1 MKAFRLLSSI
11 VAAGLFVGCSQD
23 SDQQAG
29 DPVNLFGPGEVAVV
43 DGERIPESIFRLY
56 TLTGYQVNADYLTPE
71 GRREFIDEVVLL
83 RVLADEAERQGLHEE
98 RRIAADLELQR
109 LQLLARTMTQRFAEE
124 NPPTES
130 ELRDLYEA
138 NLSRLAATEYKVR
151 HILVETEA
159 EAADLIEQLDQG
171 ADFAALA
178 REHSTDT
185 STAPDGGD
193 LGWSSADG
201 WVDPFAEAVR
211 NATSGAFVATP
222 VETQFGW
229 HVILVEEKAEQVA
242 PGLASV
248 RQDLEA
254 AVRNQKLEAYVT
266 GLRDAAEVTIVS
278 D

>member
-1 MKAFRLLSSI
+1 MSL
-11 VAAGLFVGCSQD
+11 VATGFLIACSPD
-23 SDQQAG
+23 SEQQAAAPA
-29 DPVNLFGPGEVAVV
+29 DVFGPGEVAVV

-56 TLTGYQVNADYLTPE
+56 TLTGYQVNADDLTPE
-71 GRREFIDEVVLL
+71 GRREFIDEVILL

-98 RRIAADLELQR
+98 RRLAADLELQR
-109 LQLLARTMTQRFAEE
+109 LQLLGRALTERFSAE

-138 NLSRLAATEYKVR
+138 NLSRLAATEYRVR
-151 HILVETEA
+151 HILVESEA
-159 EAADLIEQLDQG
+159 EASDIIQQLDQG
-171 ADFAALA
+171 GDFAALA

-201 WVDPFAEAVR
+201 WVDPFAEAVLD
-211 NATSGAFVATP
+211 ATPGAVVAAP

-229 HVILVEEKAEQVA
+229 HVILVEDKAEQVA

-254 AVRNQKLEAYVT
+254 AVRNQKLEAYVRE
-266 GLRDAAEVTIVS
+266 LREAAEVTIA
-278 D
+278 DD